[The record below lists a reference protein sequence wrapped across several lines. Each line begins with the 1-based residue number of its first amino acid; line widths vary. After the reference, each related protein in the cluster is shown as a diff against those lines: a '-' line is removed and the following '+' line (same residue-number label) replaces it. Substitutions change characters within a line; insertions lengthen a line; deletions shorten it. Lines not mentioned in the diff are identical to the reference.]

1 MSRWSPRRI
10 YVLPI
15 GVDIQTMAAFIVN
28 SLLVSHGI
36 RPDAAAFLR
45 LRRGWL
51 WVPGSGIR
59 HLRPDADSSEG
70 WVRAVLRGRSLGARI
85 VGDPAELQILPEGA
99 LCIETVADVGATLC
113 RGSLAGARH
122 VVVTYVWASKSW
134 GEPPLPIECLERC
147 QLKLAT
153 PLALSP
159 AVVNIILDRVE
170 AGLDHL
176 LPTAPRVG
184 VA

>member
-1 MSRWSPRRI
+1 LSRSSPRRVH
-10 YVLPI
+10 VLLI
-15 GVDIQTMAAFIVN
+15 ETDVQTMAAFIVN

-36 RPDAAAFLR
+36 RLDAAALLR
-45 LRRGWL
+45 LRHGWL

-85 VGDPAELQILPEGA
+85 VGDHAVLEVLPGEA
-99 LCIETVADVGATLC
+99 LCIEVAANAGATLC
-113 RGSLAGARH
+113 RGSPGGARH
-122 VVVTYVWASKSW
+122 VVITYGRTRGRPRAK
-134 GEPPLPIECLERC
+134 PHLQLACLERC
-147 QLKLAT
+147 WLELAA

-159 AVVNIILDRVE
+159 AIVNVVLDRVE

-176 LPTAPRVG
+176 LPTAR
-184 VA
+184 A